1 MSYRSIKKE
10 MGISFN
16 KAVDWYRAIHNIDP
30 EYELPEWN
38 LINMRREWGIFSHLR
53 DIVVINEEGASG
65 VSLEAKY
72 IDTTYKVCRS
82 IFAKD
87 YNPDLSIPSDDKLDY
102 INQCI
107 ASFKLQTES
116 ETLHKEALSILK
128 LSTDNIEF
136 TKDGAAY
143 FDSSQA
149 SSFVGDSIKDNKKG
163 MRWVGTSENGI
174 SRLLNNLG
182 LSNVV
187 VFMGDTE
194 VPKEVKEVIFNHGI
208 TDRATGKH
216 YMCSAPSASST
227 RNAAFPYVEADTRTD
242 IYNVWCLITR
252 FKNMKYLLEGL
263 GSKIEVTDSDS
274 VDPNS
279 IPEFMDNND
288 IVDVI
293 VEWKGKP
300 TTAHAFKENG
310 KVFVYVVN
318 IAKFKARIAMDGSAS
333 FPIFEL
339 TKSETILSILK
350 HPNVDY
356 TNDPKGTVTG
366 NYKYISSPGVLT
378 MKNGD
383 SVKV

>member
-1 MSYRSIKKE
+1 MSYRDIKKE

-16 KAVDWYRAIHNIDP
+16 KAMDWYKTIHNIDSDVK
-30 EYELPEWN
+30 LPEWN
-38 LINMRREWGIFSHLR
+38 LLNMKREWGIFSHLR
-53 DIVVINEEGASG
+53 DMVVVNEEGASG

-72 IDTTYKVCRS
+72 VDSTYKVCRS

-87 YNPDLSIPSDDKLDY
+87 YDPNLNIPDEDKLDY

-116 ETLHKEALSILK
+116 ETLHKETLPILK
-128 LSTDNIEF
+128 FSTDNIEF
-136 TKDGAAY
+136 NEDGVAY

-149 SSFVGDSIKDNKKG
+149 SSFIGGDIHDNKKG
-163 MRWVGTSENGI
+163 MRWVASSENGI
-174 SRLLNNLG
+174 SRVLNNLG

-187 VFMGDTE
+187 VFMGDDS
-194 VPKEVKEVIFNHGI
+194 VPVEVKAVIFDHGL

-227 RNAAFPYVEADTRTD
+227 RNATFPYVEADTRTD
-242 IYNVWCLITR
+242 IYDIWCLVTG

-263 GSKIEVTDSDS
+263 GSKVDVTDE

-288 IVDVI
+288 IVDVV

-310 KVFVYVVN
+310 VVSVYVVN
-318 IAKFKARIAMDGSAS
+318 IAKLKARLAMDGSAS

-339 TKSETILSILK
+339 TESERILSILK

-356 TNDPKGTVTG
+356 TKDAVGTVSVP
-366 NYKYISSPGVLT
+366 YKYISAPGVLT
-378 MKNGD
+378 MKDGD
-383 SVKV
+383 SVEV